1 MREHRDPLR
10 WVLLLVL
17 ALGVVLM
24 HHVPAQAHEPAPVAA
39 AAHAVG
45 HSPAAAHAVGHSP
58 VTAHTDHAPVA
69 QVEHHGHPAS
79 PGHAALH
86 LCLAIVVGFLVL
98 LLPRLRRAA
107 RAVAGPPRAL
117 VAAPPALAPPPIPVP
132 RRLAALCV
140 LRH

>member
-1 MREHRDPLR
+1 MVADVREHRDPLR

-24 HHVPAQAHEPAPVAA
+24 HHVPAQAHEPAPVA
-39 AAHAVG
+39 
-45 HSPAAAHAVGHSP
+45 AAAHAVGHSP

-117 VAAPPALAPPPIPVP
+117 VAAPPALAPPPVPVP